1 MTAQL
6 TGRESRVTRE
16 GTADRT
22 SGPAT
27 QGGPGRLRRACRRIR
42 LAIDEMNYASRRVV
56 ERQAPWIVDEQ
67 WYRR

>member
-1 MTAQL
+1 MTTQL
-6 TGRESRVTRE
+6 TRNARTRQ

-22 SGPAT
+22 APPAT
-27 QGGPGRLRRACRRIR
+27 QAGPGRLRRACRRIR
-42 LAIDEMNYASRRVV
+42 LTIEEMNHASRRVV

>member
-6 TGRESRVTRE
+6 TRKGTQVTRT

-22 SGPAT
+22 AEPAT
-27 QGGPGRLRRACRRIR
+27 QASHGRLRGACRRIR
-42 LAIDEMNYASRRVV
+42 LTIQEMNYASRRVV